1 MAQLLVRQ
9 LEDSTIQRLK
19 ERAQRNGRS
28 MEAEVRIILGEAVQ
42 EPKDEMLKI
51 RQALSGKRFSDSSEL
66 VRER

>member
-9 LEDSTIQRLK
+9 LDDSTVLRLK
-19 ERAQRNGRS
+19 ERANRNGRS
-28 MEAEVRIILGEAVQ
+28 MEAEVRSILVEATQ
-42 EPKDEMLKI
+42 EPKEEMQKI